1 MQEANG
7 AKKSSLFISSS
18 VHIHTLHIDACIA
31 TYLKVRESVENYGGK
46 KIGVKSG
53 WEKYLRLQR
62 KYPLIIVANI
72 CRIILCTR

>member
-31 TYLKVRESVENYGGK
+31 TYLKVRESVENYGGEEDRGEK
-46 KIGVKSG
+46 WVGKIPAPPAKISFNKS
-53 WEKYLRLQR
+53 
-62 KYPLIIVANI
+62 
-72 CRIILCTR
+72 C